1 MLKSFTLIILRALSG
16 WGILGLI
23 KMIYFE
29 FFYILKN
36 GLADYKKIGY
46 RSSLH
51 TNIDNHNIPTPYVY
65 LYYLKKFLLNY
76 KDFTFIDVGSGVG
89 RVLRFALDLKFKK
102 IISIEKSI
110 ILNKSLKK
118 EFGNKIIYFEK
129 DATQFSIEDEK
140 KVIFYFFESFDGNVF
155 YNFVKNQITKN
166 SFENLLVVMIISEIE
181 NPINLLL
188 NDFKIKEQLKF
199 SNQRSMVVLEQ
210 KN

>member
-1 MLKSFTLIILRALSG
+1 MLKSFTSIILRALSG

-102 IISIEKSI
+102 IISIEKST

-118 EFGNKIIYFEK
+118 EFGKKIIYFEK
-129 DATQFSIEDEK
+129 EATQFYIEDEK
-140 KVIFYFFESFDGNVF
+140 KVIFYFFESFDGNFF
-155 YNFVKNQITKN
+155 YNFIKNQITKN
-166 SFENLLVVMIISEIE
+166 SFESLLVVMIISEIE

-199 SNQRSMVVLEQ
+199 SNQRSMLVLEQ
-210 KN
+210 K

>member
-1 MLKSFTLIILRALSG
+1 MLKSFTSITLRALSG

-36 GLADYKKIGY
+36 GFADYKKIGY
-46 RSSLH
+46 RSSSH

-102 IISIEKSI
+102 IISIEKST

-129 DATQFSIEDEK
+129 EATQFYIEDEK
-140 KVIFYFFESFDGNVF
+140 KVIFYFFESFDGNIF
-155 YNFVKNQITKN
+155 YNFIKNQITKN
-166 SFENLLVVMIISEIE
+166 SFESLLVVMIISEIE
-181 NPINLLL
+181 NPINLFL

-210 KN
+210 K

>member
-1 MLKSFTLIILRALSG
+1 MLKSFTSITLRALSG
-16 WGILGLI
+16 WGIPGLI

-36 GLADYKKIGY
+36 GFADYKKIGY
-46 RSSLH
+46 RSSSH

-89 RVLRFALDLKFKK
+89 RVLRFAFDLKFKK
-102 IISIEKSI
+102 IISIEKST

-140 KVIFYFFESFDGNVF
+140 KVIFYFFESFDGNIF
-155 YNFVKNQITKN
+155 YNFIKNQITKN
-166 SFENLLVVMIISEIE
+166 SFESLLVVMIISEIE

-210 KN
+210 K

>member
-1 MLKSFTLIILRALSG
+1 MLKSFTSITLRALSG

-36 GLADYKKIGY
+36 GFADYKKIGY

-102 IISIEKSI
+102 IISIEKST

-129 DATQFSIEDEK
+129 DAFIYH
-140 KVIFYFFESFDGNVF
+140 IFLFHYC
-155 YNFVKNQITKN
+155 
-166 SFENLLVVMIISEIE
+166 
-181 NPINLLL
+181 
-188 NDFKIKEQLKF
+188 
-199 SNQRSMVVLEQ
+199 
-210 KN
+210 

>member
-1 MLKSFTLIILRALSG
+1 MLKSFTSIILRALSG
-16 WGILGLI
+16 WGTLGLI

-102 IISIEKSI
+102 IISIEKST

-140 KVIFYFFESFDGNVF
+140 KVIFYFFESFDGNIF
-155 YNFVKNQITKN
+155 YNFIKNQITKN
-166 SFENLLVVMIISEIE
+166 SFESLLIVMIISEIE

-210 KN
+210 K

>member
-1 MLKSFTLIILRALSG
+1 MLKSFTSIILRALSG
-16 WGILGLI
+16 WGTLGLI

-89 RVLRFALDLKFKK
+89 RVLRFAFDLKFKK
-102 IISIEKSI
+102 IISIEKST

-155 YNFVKNQITKN
+155 YNFIKNQITKN
-166 SFENLLVVMIISEIE
+166 SFESLLVVMIISEIE

-199 SNQRSMVVLEQ
+199 SNQRSMLVLEQ
-210 KN
+210 K

>member
-1 MLKSFTLIILRALSG
+1 MLKSFTSIILRALSG

-89 RVLRFALDLKFKK
+89 RVLRFAFDLKFKK
-102 IISIEKSI
+102 IISIEKST

-140 KVIFYFFESFDGNVF
+140 KIIFYFFESFDGNVF
-155 YNFVKNQITKN
+155 YNFIKNQITKN
-166 SFENLLVVMIISEIE
+166 SFESLLVVMIISEIE

-210 KN
+210 K

>member
-1 MLKSFTLIILRALSG
+1 MLKSFTSIILRALSG

-155 YNFVKNQITKN
+155 YNFIKNQITKN

-199 SNQRSMVVLEQ
+199 SNQRSMLVLEQ
-210 KN
+210 K

>member
-1 MLKSFTLIILRALSG
+1 MLKSFTSIILRALSG

-102 IISIEKSI
+102 IISIEKST

-140 KVIFYFFESFDGNVF
+140 KIIFYFFESFDGNVF
-155 YNFVKNQITKN
+155 YNFIKNQITKN
-166 SFENLLVVMIISEIE
+166 SFESLLVVMIISEIE
-181 NPINLLL
+181 NPTNLLL

-210 KN
+210 K

>member
-1 MLKSFTLIILRALSG
+1 MLKSFTSIILRALSG

-29 FFYILKN
+29 IFYILKN

-46 RSSLH
+46 KSSSH
-51 TNIDNHNIPTPYVY
+51 TNIDNYNIPTPYVY
-65 LYYLKKFLLNY
+65 LYYLKKFLINR
-76 KDFTFIDVGSGVG
+76 KNFTFIDVGSGVG

-140 KVIFYFFESFDGNVF
+140 KIIFYFFESFDGNVF
-155 YNFVKNQITKN
+155 YNFINNQITKN
-166 SFENLLVVMIISEIE
+166 SFESLLVVMIISEIE
-181 NPINLLL
+181 NPINLFL
-188 NDFKIKEQLKF
+188 NDFKIKNQLKF

-210 KN
+210 K

>member
-1 MLKSFTLIILRALSG
+1 MLKSFTSITLRALSG

-29 FFYILKN
+29 FFYKMKN
-36 GLADYKKIGY
+36 GFADYKKIGY

-102 IISIEKSI
+102 IISIEKST

-129 DATQFSIEDEK
+129 EATQFSIEDEK
-140 KVIFYFFESFDGNVF
+140 KVIFYFFESFDGNIF
-155 YNFVKNQITKN
+155 YNFIKNQITKN
-166 SFENLLVVMIISEIE
+166 SFESLLVVMIISEIE
-181 NPINLLL
+181 NPINLFL
-188 NDFKIKEQLKF
+188 NDFNIKEQLKF

-210 KN
+210 K

>member
-1 MLKSFTLIILRALSG
+1 MLKSFTSIILRALSG
-16 WGILGLI
+16 WGMLGLI

-36 GLADYKKIGY
+36 GLADYRKIGY

-102 IISIEKSI
+102 IISIEKST

-155 YNFVKNQITKN
+155 YNFIKNQITKN
-166 SFENLLVVMIISEIE
+166 SFESLLVVMIISEIE

-210 KN
+210 K

>member
-1 MLKSFTLIILRALSG
+1 MLKSFTSIILRALSG

-36 GLADYKKIGY
+36 GFADYKKIGY

-102 IISIEKSI
+102 IISIEKST

-118 EFGNKIIYFEK
+118 EFGNKVIYFEN

-155 YNFVKNQITKN
+155 YNFIKNQITKN
-166 SFENLLVVMIISEIE
+166 SFESLLVVMIISEIE
-181 NPINLLL
+181 NPINLFL

-210 KN
+210 K

>member
-1 MLKSFTLIILRALSG
+1 MLKSFTSIILRALSG
-16 WGILGLI
+16 WGILGLF

-89 RVLRFALDLKFKK
+89 RVLRFAFDLKFKK
-102 IISIEKSI
+102 IISIEKST

-155 YNFVKNQITKN
+155 YNFIKNQITKN
-166 SFENLLVVMIISEIE
+166 SFESLLVVMIISEIE

-210 KN
+210 K

>member
-1 MLKSFTLIILRALSG
+1 MLKSFTSIILRALSG

-23 KMIYFE
+23 KMMYFE

-65 LYYLKKFLLNY
+65 LYYLRKFLLNY

-102 IISIEKSI
+102 IISIEKST

-140 KVIFYFFESFDGNVF
+140 KIIFYFFESFDGNVF
-155 YNFVKNQITKN
+155 YNFIKNQITKN
-166 SFENLLVVMIISEIE
+166 SFESLLIVMIISEIE

-210 KN
+210 K

>member
-1 MLKSFTLIILRALSG
+1 MLKSFTSIILRALSG

-102 IISIEKSI
+102 IISIEKST

-129 DATQFSIEDEK
+129 DATQFSIADEK
-140 KVIFYFFESFDGNVF
+140 KAIFYFFESFDGNIF
-155 YNFVKNQITKN
+155 YNFIKNQITKN
-166 SFENLLVVMIISEIE
+166 SFESLLVVMIISEIE
-181 NPINLLL
+181 NPTNLLL

-199 SNQRSMVVLEQ
+199 SNKRSMVVLEQ
-210 KN
+210 K

>member
-1 MLKSFTLIILRALSG
+1 MFKSFTSIILRALSG

-76 KDFTFIDVGSGVG
+76 KDSTFIDVGSGVG

-102 IISIEKSI
+102 IISIEKST

-118 EFGNKIIYFEK
+118 EFGNKIIYFGKE
-129 DATQFSIEDEK
+129 ATQFYIEDEK

-155 YNFVKNQITKN
+155 YNFIKNQITKN
-166 SFENLLVVMIISEIE
+166 SFESLLVVMIISEIE

-199 SNQRSMVVLEQ
+199 SNQRSMLVLEQ
-210 KN
+210 K

>member
-1 MLKSFTLIILRALSG
+1 MLKSFTSIILRALSG

-102 IISIEKSI
+102 IISIEKST

-129 DATQFSIEDEK
+129 EATQFSIEDEK
-140 KVIFYFFESFDGNVF
+140 KVIFYFFESFDGNIF
-155 YNFVKNQITKN
+155 YNFIKNQITKN
-166 SFENLLVVMIISEIE
+166 KFESLLVVMIISEIE

-199 SNQRSMVVLEQ
+199 SNQRSMLVLEQ
-210 KN
+210 K

>member
-1 MLKSFTLIILRALSG
+1 MLKSLSLIILRALSG

-29 FFYILKN
+29 IFYILKN

-89 RVLRFALDLKFKK
+89 RVLRFALDFKFKK
-102 IISIEKSI
+102 IISIEKST

-129 DATQFSIEDEK
+129 DATQFSIENEK
-140 KVIFYFFESFDGNVF
+140 NVIFYFFESFDGNIF
-155 YNFVKNQITKN
+155 YNFIKNQIKKN
-166 SFENLLVVMIISEIE
+166 SFESLLVVMIISEIE

-210 KN
+210 K

>member
-1 MLKSFTLIILRALSG
+1 MLKSLSLITLRALSG

-29 FFYILKN
+29 IFYILKN

-102 IISIEKSI
+102 IISIEKST

-129 DATQFSIEDEK
+129 DATQFSIENEK
-140 KVIFYFFESFDGNVF
+140 NVIFYFFESFDGNVF
-155 YNFVKNQITKN
+155 YNFIKNQIKKN
-166 SFENLLVVMIISEIE
+166 SFESLLVVMIISEIE

-199 SNQRSMVVLEQ
+199 SNQRLMVVLEQ
-210 KN
+210 K

>member
-1 MLKSFTLIILRALSG
+1 MLKSFTSIILRALSG

-23 KMIYFE
+23 KMTYFE

-89 RVLRFALDLKFKK
+89 RVLRFAFDLKFKK
-102 IISIEKSI
+102 IISIEKST

-140 KVIFYFFESFDGNVF
+140 KIIFYFFESFDGNVF
-155 YNFVKNQITKN
+155 YNFIKNQITKN
-166 SFENLLVVMIISEIE
+166 SFESLLIVMIISEIE

-210 KN
+210 K